1 MSWESNLLPD
11 QRQAACKTGCHV
23 CVLAGPGT
31 GKTLT
36 LTRRIQYLVQEQH
49 VTPHEILALTFTR
62 AATYELKNRTSEE
75 LLDGIAIP
83 PRIST
88 LHSFAL
94 SQLLRNAPIITI
106 VPRPLRIADDWEE
119 RYIIEE
125 DLKRILNLNKI
136 KDVRTKFHQ
145 LSADWETLNAEK
157 DNWETEYHDPQFLSA
172 WRKHRETYGYMLRSE
187 LVYQLKKSIEQN
199 PDFTLEQVY
208 KHILIDEYQDLNRC
222 DLEVIKMLTT
232 SGAHLYASGDDDQS
246 IYGFRFAYPQGIRMF
261 SQDYSPCEVLPLENC
276 MRCGDNILQIALFV
290 ARLDVSRI
298 EKTLIAYNTDQPGEV
313 HLLNFPNQIEESQ
326 CIAQICRYLIEAVG
340 IAPKDILILTRS
352 DRNGVFSSVLKE
364 ALTMANVPVAT
375 QADVDNPLD
384 QDEGR
389 IFLSFLRLLVNPRDH
404 LAWLTVLKIRNN
416 GIGDQTISKIY
427 EFAVAKGLTF
437 IDALVKIINPPGLL
451 SINENIL
458 QREYESINNTISQFR
473 VVDTNT
479 SEELT
484 HFIADIADTVMLNQ
498 DLRKEATSYLQSIVT
513 VSEITN
519 LRDLLATIST
529 SLGDKEQDID
539 VNSVNIMTM
548 HKAKGLSAEAV
559 FIVGAEDEY
568 LPGDQI
574 GEEKEGDERRLLYV
588 SLTRAKRFLYITY
601 CNNRTKR
608 QIWSGRTPGQIR
620 RTLSRF
626 LVDSPL
632 RPEIG
637 GQYLRECISLQAA
650 KGEATGQEQAEET

>member
-11 QRQAACKTGCHV
+11 QIEAVCKTDCHV

-36 LTRRIQYLVQEQH
+36 LTRRILYLIQEH
-49 VTPHEILALTFTR
+49 NVSPNEILALTFTR

-75 LLDGIAIP
+75 LGSGISVP

-94 SQLLRNAPIITI
+94 SQLLQNSAIITI

-125 DLKRILNLNKI
+125 DLKRILNLDKI
-136 KDVRTKFHQ
+136 TAVRNKFHQ

-157 DNWETEYHDPQFLSA
+157 DSWETEYPDPQFLSA

-187 LVYQLKKSIEQN
+187 LVYQLKKSIQQN
-199 PDFTLEQVY
+199 PDFTLEQLY
-208 KHILIDEYQDLNRC
+208 KHILVDEYQDLNRC
-222 DLEVIKMLTT
+222 DLEVIKILTIP
-232 SGAHLYASGDDDQS
+232 GAQLYVTGDDDQS

-261 SQDYSPCEVLPLENC
+261 SQDYSPCAVLPLGNC

-290 ARLDVSRI
+290 ARLDVSRL
-298 EKTLIAYNTDQPGEV
+298 EKPIRAYNTEQPGEV

-352 DRNGVFSSVLKE
+352 DRNGVFSSVLKD

-384 QDEGR
+384 QDEGC

-437 IDALVKIINPPGLL
+437 IDALVKIMNSPGLL

-498 DLRKEATSYLQSIVT
+498 DLRKEATIYLQSIVT

-519 LRDLLATIST
+519 LRDLLAMIST

-637 GQYLRECISLQAA
+637 GQYLREI
-650 KGEATGQEQAEET
+650 T

>member
-1 MSWESNLLPD
+1 MSWETNLLPD
-11 QRQAACKTGCHV
+11 QRRAVCKTGCHV

-36 LTRRIQYLVQEQH
+36 LTRRIQYLLQEQH

-62 AATYELKNRTSEE
+62 AATYELKNRTSDV
-75 LLDGIAIP
+75 LPDGITIP
-83 PRIST
+83 PRIAT

-136 KDVRTKFHQ
+136 KDVRTKFQQ
-145 LSADWETLNAEK
+145 LSADWQTLNAEK
-157 DNWETEYHDPQFLSA
+157 DNWETEYPDPQFLSA
-172 WRKHRETYGYMLRSE
+172 WRKHREIYGYMLRSE

-199 PDFTLEQVY
+199 PDFTLEQSY

-222 DLEVIKMLTT
+222 DLEVIKMLTI
-232 SGAHLYASGDDDQS
+232 SGAHLFASGDDDQS

-261 SQDYSPCEVLPLENC
+261 SQDYSPCEVFPLENC
-276 MRCGDNILQIALFV
+276 MRCGDNILQIALFI

-298 EKTLIAYNTDQPGEV
+298 EKTLVAYNTDQPGEV
-313 HLLNFPNQIEESQ
+313 HLLNFSNQIEESQ
-326 CIAQICRYLIEAVG
+326 CVSQICRYLIEALG
-340 IAPKDILILTRS
+340 IVPKDILILTRS

-364 ALTMANVPVAT
+364 ALTIANVPVAT

-384 QDEGR
+384 QDQGR
-389 IFLSFLRLLVNPRDH
+389 IFLSFLRLLVNTRDH
-404 LAWLTVLKIRNN
+404 LAWSTIFKIRSN
-416 GIGDQTISKIY
+416 GIGDPTISKIY
-427 EFAVAKGLTF
+427 EFAAAKGLPF
-437 IDALVKIINPPGLL
+437 IDALVEIMNSPGL
-451 SINENIL
+451 IRIKKHIL
-458 QREYESINNTISQFR
+458 QRLQTEYESINNTIGQFR

-484 HFIADIADTVMLNQ
+484 HLISNIADTVMENQ
-498 DLRKEATSYLQSIVT
+498 ALRKEATSNLQSIVT

-539 VNSVNIMTM
+539 ANCVNIMTM
-548 HKAKGLSAEAV
+548 HKAKGLTAEAV
-559 FIVGAEDEY
+559 FIIGAEDEY

-601 CNNRTKR
+601 CNKRTNR
-608 QIWSGRTPGQIR
+608 QMWSGRTSGQTR

-632 RPEIG
+632 RPQIG
-637 GQYLRECISLQAA
+637 RDYLRVL
-650 KGEATGQEQAEET
+650 T

>member
-1 MSWESNLLPD
+1 
-11 QRQAACKTGCHV
+11 
-23 CVLAGPGT
+23 
-31 GKTLT
+31 
-36 LTRRIQYLVQEQH
+36 
-49 VTPHEILALTFTR
+49 
-62 AATYELKNRTSEE
+62 
-75 LLDGIAIP
+75 
-83 PRIST
+83 
-88 LHSFAL
+88 
-94 SQLLRNAPIITI
+94 
-106 VPRPLRIADDWEE
+106 
-119 RYIIEE
+119 
-125 DLKRILNLNKI
+125 
-136 KDVRTKFHQ
+136 
-145 LSADWETLNAEK
+145 
-157 DNWETEYHDPQFLSA
+157 
-172 WRKHRETYGYMLRSE
+172 MLRSE

-199 PDFTLEQVY
+199 PEFTLEQSY
-208 KHILIDEYQDLNRC
+208 EHILIDEYQDLNRC

-261 SQDYSPCEVLPLENC
+261 GQDYSPCEVLPLENC
-276 MRCGDNILQIALFV
+276 IRCGDNILQIALFV

-298 EKTLIAYNTDQPGEV
+298 EKTLIAYNTGQPSEV
-313 HLLNFPNQIEESQ
+313 HLLNFSNQIEESQ

-352 DRNGVFSSVLKE
+352 NRNGIFSSVLKE
-364 ALTMANVPVAT
+364 ALSMANVPVAT

-404 LAWLTVLKIRNN
+404 LALLTIFKIRNN

-427 EFAVAKGLTF
+427 EFALAKGLTF
-437 IDALVKIINPPGLL
+437 IDALVEILNSPDLLGINR
-451 SINENIL
+451 NTL
-458 QREYESINNTISQFR
+458 QREYESIRNTIIQFQ

-484 HFIADIADTVMLNQ
+484 HFISSIADTVIENQ
-498 DLRKEATSYLQSIVT
+498 DLRKEAINYLQPIVT
-513 VSEITN
+513 ASEITN

-539 VNSVNIMTM
+539 VNCVNIMTM
-548 HKAKGLSAEAV
+548 HGAKGLTAEAV

-574 GEEKEGDERRLLYV
+574 GGEKEGDERRLLYV
-588 SLTRAKRFLYITY
+588 SLTRAKRYLYITY
-601 CNNRTKR
+601 CNRRTNR
-608 QIWSGRTPGQIR
+608 QMWSGRTTGQTR

-632 RPEIG
+632 RPKMG
-637 GQYLRECISLQAA
+637 GQYLREL
-650 KGEATGQEQAEET
+650 T